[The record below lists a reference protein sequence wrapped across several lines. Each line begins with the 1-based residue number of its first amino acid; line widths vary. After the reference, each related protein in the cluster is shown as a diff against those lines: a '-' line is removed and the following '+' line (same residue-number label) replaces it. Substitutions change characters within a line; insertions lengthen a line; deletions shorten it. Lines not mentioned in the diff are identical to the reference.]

1 QLRSRN
7 FILCYLGADSYGFV
21 HRTFLEYFCA
31 CEFVERF
38 GKRGLEGG
46 LTLEELKTEVFGK
59 HLQDES
65 WHEVLRLIS
74 GMIDTSFAGEIIEY
88 LMALDGKAQK
98 FINLFLAAKC
108 LSDVR
113 NRNAIATASALLLD
127 RLKTLTNRYDLFVE
141 EAISTIATIWQDD
154 PNTLPWLKNLVQ
166 SDVNEFSRAKALE
179 ELVKGWKNDSEI
191 LPILKQLALSD
202 GDNTGEVNRIAIK
215 LLVKGWKNDPNTLL
229 WLKELAQ
236 SNSDRFIRHQAMQQ
250 LVKAWKDEP
259 DILPWLKNR
268 AQSDVDPCIRQ
279 LAVNEL
285 ADAFKD
291 SPDMPNFLANC
302 AINECLDAIKHKY
315 FWPMNPRQ
323 AALAAIT
330 KQYPEHPQTLPL
342 LRNRVENDP
351 DDKVREFAM
360 QELAK
365 IGKDEPG
372 MFEFFCHRA
381 LNDPFERQD
390 EEEDNLRQLA
400 LEIIIKQYPDHP
412 QTIPLLRD
420 RAENDPDD
428 RLRQFANK
436 KLAELEV

>member
-1 QLRSRN
+1 
-7 FILCYLGADSYGFV
+7 
-21 HRTFLEYFCA
+21 
-31 CEFVERF
+31 
-38 GKRGLEGG
+38 
-46 LTLEELKTEVFGK
+46 
-59 HLQDES
+59 
-65 WHEVLRLIS
+65 
-74 GMIDTSFAGEIIEY
+74 
-88 LMALDGKAQK
+88 
-98 FINLFLAAKC
+98 
-108 LSDVR
+108 
-113 NRNAIATASALLLD
+113 
-127 RLKTLTNRYDLFVE
+127 
-141 EAISTIATIWQDD
+141 
-154 PNTLPWLKNLVQ
+154 
-166 SDVNEFSRAKALE
+166 
-179 ELVKGWKNDSEI
+179 
-191 LPILKQLALSD
+191 
-202 GDNTGEVNRIAIK
+202 
-215 LLVKGWKNDPNTLL
+215 
-229 WLKELAQ
+229 
-236 SNSDRFIRHQAMQQ
+236 
-250 LVKAWKDEP
+250 
-259 DILPWLKNR
+259 
-268 AQSDVDPCIRQ
+268 
-279 LAVNEL
+279 
-285 ADAFKD
+285 
-291 SPDMPNFLANC
+291 
-302 AINECLDAIKHKY
+302 LDAIKHKY